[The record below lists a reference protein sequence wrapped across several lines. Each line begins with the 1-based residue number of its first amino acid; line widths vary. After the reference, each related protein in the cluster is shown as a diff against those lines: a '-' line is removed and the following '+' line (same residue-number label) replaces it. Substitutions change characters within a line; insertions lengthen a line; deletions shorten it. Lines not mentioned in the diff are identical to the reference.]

1 MMEFVE
7 LFLGFKTTQIHLVV
21 KLGVLAFCVLLFAL
35 TFTAY
40 VNTRSRKIAFASA
53 AFGVFAIQQFF
64 TYIDEYMF
72 NIIRDDIRY
81 AFSSAMLLLILI
93 LFFLAIVKKDYKKE
107 SVKQ

>member
-7 LFLGFKTTQIHLVV
+7 LFLGFKTTQIHFVV
-21 KLGVLAFCVLLFAL
+21 KMGVVAFCVLLFAL

-64 TYIDEYMF
+64 TYMDEYLV
-72 NIIRDDIRY
+72 NIVRDDIRY
-81 AFSSAMLLLILI
+81 AFSSALLLLILI
-93 LFFLAIVKKDYKKE
+93 LFFVAIIKKN
-107 SVKQ
+107 